1 MDQLTVRQML
11 EETKET
17 FELWCDFSAEDSKKM
32 KVRFDQLVERGFTQE
47 QALDIIKARGI
58 IL

>member
-1 MDQLTVRQML
+1 MDQLPVRQML

-32 KVRFDQLVERGFTQE
+32 KVRFD
-47 QALDIIKARGI
+47 
-58 IL
+58 